1 MHFLMLD
8 CAQCFSAGMRRRHRH
23 FMWHKAKSLVPD
35 GKPTHKEVRHLL
47 LNESNNVDECREF
60 SFLCIAETARKV
72 MVTSVHYNEERS
84 V

>member
-1 MHFLMLD
+1 M
-8 CAQCFSAGMRRRHRH
+8 
-23 FMWHKAKSLVPD
+23 VPS
-35 GKPTHKEVRHLL
+35 

-72 MVTSVHYNEERS
+72 MVTSVHYNGERS